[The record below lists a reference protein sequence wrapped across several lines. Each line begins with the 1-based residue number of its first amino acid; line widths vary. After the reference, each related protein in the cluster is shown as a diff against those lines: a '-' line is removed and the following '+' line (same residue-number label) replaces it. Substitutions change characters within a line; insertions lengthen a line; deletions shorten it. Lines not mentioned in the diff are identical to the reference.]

1 VITLS
6 IFVFGTTDCTSNHL
20 AYFFFSLPK
29 PSNSNIVA
37 REPISFLTMRMM
49 SFKLTII
56 LLIMGLF
63 SFFSSAKAKDS
74 SESPHLVQQA
84 IDLSDKGDYEAGV

>member
-1 VITLS
+1 
-6 IFVFGTTDCTSNHL
+6 
-20 AYFFFSLPK
+20 
-29 PSNSNIVA
+29 
-37 REPISFLTMRMM
+37 MRMM

>member
-1 VITLS
+1 MG
-6 IFVFGTTDCTSNHL
+6 FVVSSRAAQRCHHAYDVFQTHNH
-20 AYFFFSLPK
+20 
-29 PSNSNIVA
+29 
-37 REPISFLTMRMM
+37 
-49 SFKLTII
+49 